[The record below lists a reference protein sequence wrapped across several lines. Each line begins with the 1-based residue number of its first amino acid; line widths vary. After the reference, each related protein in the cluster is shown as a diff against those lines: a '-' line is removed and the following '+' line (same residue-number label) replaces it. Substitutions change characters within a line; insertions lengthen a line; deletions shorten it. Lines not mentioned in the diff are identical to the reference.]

1 MIVTWY
7 CLPYPVYS
15 RPLATLDTHRDNEC
29 IAQENPRMDYH
40 ALRRGKLT
48 QVLAEEAL
56 DALLITNPVN
66 VTYLTGFS
74 GDSSHLVLTKERALL
89 VSDFRY
95 TEQIAEECPGL
106 PTHIRPVGQTI
117 QQAGAEVLG
126 KLGIRSV
133 GFESGHLTVADFESL
148 NGTLKSV
155 SWKGSRDWVEKLR
168 ALKDPSEVEQIRES
182 IGFAET
188 AFAMLRSRLRP
199 EDTEKELCDALE
211 SYVRTAGGTSTSF
224 PSIVAVGERAA
235 LPHAPPTHRT
245 LGEASL
251 VLVDW
256 GASGRFYKSD
266 LTRVLTSH
274 TISTKLEAV
283 YAVVLKAQAV
293 ALRALRPGAK
303 AHDVDAEA
311 RAVIAQAG
319 FGDFFDHGLGHGIG
333 LQIHEA
339 PWMKPNSEAVF
350 QAGMVVTVEP
360 GVYLPGWG
368 GVRIEDDVLI
378 TPDGCE
384 VLTHVARDLPAMAA
398 Y

>member
-1 MIVTWY
+1 
-7 CLPYPVYS
+7 
-15 RPLATLDTHRDNEC
+15 
-29 IAQENPRMDYH
+29 MDYP
-40 ALRRGKLT
+40 AKRRGRLT
-48 QVLAEEAL
+48 QSLADEAL

-74 GDSSHLVLTKERALL
+74 GDSSHLVLMKDRALL

-106 PTHIRPVGQTI
+106 PTHIRPTSQTI
-117 QQAGAEVLG
+117 QQASAQMIG
-126 KLGIRSV
+126 KLGVRSV
-133 GFESGHLTVADFESL
+133 GFESGHLTVADFE
-148 NGTLKSV
+148 TLSDSQKTA
-155 SWKGSRDWVEKLR
+155 SWKGVRDRVEKLR
-168 ALKDPSEVEQIRES
+168 AIKDASEVEQIREA
-182 IGFAET
+182 IGFAEK
-188 AFAMLRSRLRP
+188 AFAMLRGRLQP
-199 EDTEKELCDALE
+199 EDTEKELCNALE
-211 SYVRTAGGTSTSF
+211 NYVRTAGGTCTSF

-235 LPHAPPTHRT
+235 LPHAPPTDRT
-245 LGEASL
+245 VGEASL
-251 VLVDW
+251 LLVDW

-283 YAVVLKAQAV
+283 YAVVLKAQDA
-293 ALRALRPGAK
+293 ARRALHPGVK

-319 FGDFFDHGLGHGIG
+319 FGDFFGHGLGHGIG

-339 PWMKPNSEAVF
+339 PWMKPNSDTVF

-360 GVYLPGWG
+360 GIYLSGWG

-384 VLTHVARDLPAMAA
+384 VLTHVPKDLEAMAA
-398 Y
+398 F